1 MTLQCDL
8 HPHCQAQGCTADPTN
23 CQRVRDLRG
32 GVDKRPDLMPPME
45 RAEFKVMLKGLT
57 DEELFGRWSIEY
69 DARREERVALVIIE
83 MNSRK
88 FNQEAIAL

>member
-8 HPHCQAQGCTADPTN
+8 HPFCQSQGCEADPTS
-23 CQRVRDLRG
+23 CKRVRELRG
-32 GVDKRPDLMPPME
+32 GVDRRPDLMP
-45 RAEFKVMLKGLT
+45 RYTAAEFKLILKGLT

-69 DARREERVALVIIE
+69 EAKRKEQIDLCIAE

-88 FNQEAIAL
+88 LGQEAIAL